1 MFADYLVQFEYNKE
15 KKAALK
21 KLLLQGIT
29 KRLSKSVDET
39 KLLKKKLSEKETQL
53 EKIERK
59 FLFDEIDKEIYQKH
73 VTTIKEEMQVLSADL
88 AKTDINSSN
97 LENAVEKC
105 LGIAQNISRAW
116 VTAGFD
122 NKRVL
127 QNLIFPEGI
136 MYNKEKGVVR
146 TERVNSLFASIPLLQ
161 RVLAEKKKGNLVG
174 DYLNSSLVPFDRQ
187 STNCLVEDLAIITNA

>member
-1 MFADYLVQFEYNKE
+1 
-15 KKAALK
+15 
-21 KLLLQGIT
+21 
-29 KRLSKSVDET
+29 
-39 KLLKKKLSEKETQL
+39 
-53 EKIERK
+53 
-59 FLFDEIDKEIYQKH
+59 
-73 VTTIKEEMQVLSADL
+73 MQVFSADL

-174 DYLNSSLVPFDRQ
+174 DYLNSSLVPRTGFEPAHPCER
-187 STNCLVEDLAIITNA
+187 CDLNTVRLPISPPGRHLPVQGVQM